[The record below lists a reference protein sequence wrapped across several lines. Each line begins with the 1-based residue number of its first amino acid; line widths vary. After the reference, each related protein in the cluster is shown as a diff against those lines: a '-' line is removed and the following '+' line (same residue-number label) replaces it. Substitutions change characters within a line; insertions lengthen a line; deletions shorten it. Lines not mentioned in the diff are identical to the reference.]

1 MAFTFHPRTVYSF
14 DVYPVPIIG
23 NGFKRVT
30 VQSVLDY
37 DTALGFDDVETRHQN
52 VYAFLPEGTPNNP
65 RFFDYLLIRTEDN
78 IQTIIAVPWIKEDT
92 IVVVKSLKIEAIIED
107 IDSAAELE
115 LIRACLSQNGYN
127 KFSLR
132 LLDDTTPQIS

>member
-37 DTALGFDDVETRHQN
+37 DTALGFYDIESQHQN
-52 VYAFLPEGTPNNP
+52 ILGYLPEGTPSNP
-65 RFFDYLLIRTEDN
+65 MFFDYLLIRTEDN
-78 IQTIIAVPWIKEDT
+78 IQTVIAVPWIKEDT
-92 IVVVKSLKIEAIIED
+92 IVVVQSLAAEVTIED
-107 IDSAAELE
+107 LESAAELE
-115 LIRACLSQNGYN
+115 RIRACLSQNGYN
-127 KFSLR
+127 KVKIR
-132 LLDDTTPQIS
+132 LI

>member
-14 DVYPVPIIG
+14 DVYPASIIG

-37 DTALGFDDVETRHQN
+37 DTAMGFSDIEALHRN
-52 VYAFLPEGTPNNP
+52 VYAFLPQGTPDNP

-78 IQTIIAVPWIKEDT
+78 IQTVIAVPWIKEDT
-92 IVVVKSLKIEAIIED
+92 IIVVKALKASVIIED
-107 IDSAAELE
+107 IESAGDIER
-115 LIRACLSQNGYN
+115 IRACLTQNGYN
-127 KFSLR
+127 KVTIALV
-132 LLDDTTPQIS
+132 DD